1 MYFLDVTACWITL
14 AACGPMI
21 AMASVRALIV
31 TVCFARLLSGSARC
45 RSGGC
50 CDEVCGTYCN
60 EHHTCHA
67 DDARCQNVGEAC
79 QLKNIEQQRTAA
91 ARDTSASEIAA
102 REATSRS
109 ATRPQA
115 APPPSARAHKGGTA
129 FEASHR
135 GVGVCGAVNE
145 SQSTIFV
152 AWPHEVAAISLAEV
166 LSSPLAVVAARLS
179 VRRSSVTCH
188 ARACPPRAR
197 AGALRDGHPVRARAA
212 AAARVQLLRGRRARA
227 RRRDSG

>member
-1 MYFLDVTACWITL
+1 
-14 AACGPMI
+14 
-21 AMASVRALIV
+21 MASVRALIV

-115 APPPSARAHKGGTA
+115 APPPSAAPGA
-129 FEASHR
+129 L
-135 GVGVCGAVNE
+135 GVGGAAGGGAAEATEALLQQYISNE
-145 SQSTIFV
+145 HAQNYVVEFNLEGER
-152 AWPHEVAAISLAEV
+152 WPTRICMCMPAI
-166 LSSPLAVVAARLS
+166 
-179 VRRSSVTCH
+179 
-188 ARACPPRAR
+188 
-197 AGALRDGHPVRARAA
+197 
-212 AAARVQLLRGRRARA
+212 
-227 RRRDSG
+227 